1 MYFILVTV
9 TEINHLAIESIKWIV
24 QNLAVP
30 SKRYKV
36 VGNICT
42 YLPATHR
49 TRQITECRNKEG
61 FPYENNGS
69 SVRTFIFPFLSYFIF
84 TQAKNIYNFKKIKN

>member
-36 VGNICT
+36 VGDICT
-42 YLPATHR
+42 YLLTHMKMHIINIVYVFLKSYNINMFF
-49 TRQITECRNKEG
+49 QSNL
-61 FPYENNGS
+61 S
-69 SVRTFIFPFLSYFIF
+69 SRTFCWFPNLWYDF
-84 TQAKNIYNFKKIKN
+84 

>member
-36 VGNICT
+36 VGNICHT
-42 YLPATHR
+42 Y
-49 TRQITECRNKEG
+49 
-61 FPYENNGS
+61 PYANAYTVYVFLKNYNINMFFQSNLS
-69 SVRTFIFPFLSYFIF
+69 SRTFCWFPNLWYDF
-84 TQAKNIYNFKKIKN
+84 

>member
-36 VGNICT
+36 I
-42 YLPATHR
+42 Y
-49 TRQITECRNKEG
+49 I
-61 FPYENNGS
+61 Y
-69 SVRTFIFPFLSYFIF
+69 IYF
-84 TQAKNIYNFKKIKN
+84 

>member
-42 YLPATHR
+42 YLP
-49 TRQITECRNKEG
+49 ICKC
-61 FPYENNGS
+61 
-69 SVRTFIFPFLSYFIF
+69 
-84 TQAKNIYNFKKIKN
+84 IYCICI